1 MRRCN
6 DRGDVN
12 WVGRLVLQKQKKS
25 SFDDIIERSHKYL
38 SVEEV
43 VDNGSRYNRFPV
55 FFQKNISRAVHSEQA
70 VNHISRKVEH
80 FT

>member
-1 MRRCN
+1 MGRCN

-43 VDNGSRYNRFPV
+43 VDKRVPEAQASKSADGAALGHKHRNQR
-55 FFQKNISRAVHSEQA
+55 RA
-70 VNHISRKVEH
+70 
-80 FT
+80 

>member
-1 MRRCN
+1 MT
-6 DRGDVN
+6 G
-12 WVGRLVLQKQKKS
+12 GMSIGLVALFCKNKNS
-25 SFDDIIERSHKYL
+25 SFEDIIERSHKYL

-70 VNHISRKVEH
+70 VNHISRKAKD

>member
-1 MRRCN
+1 MTGGMSIGFVALFCKN
-6 DRGDVN
+6 TI
-12 WVGRLVLQKQKKS
+12 S
-25 SFDDIIERSHKYL
+25 SFDDIIEGNSKYL

-43 VDNGSRYNRFPV
+43 VDNGSRYNRFPM